1 VPDAVQAAMIQH
13 LKSPMVRATSWLL
26 HPRRLA
32 QALQPLIERLQPAVA
47 MQRARLEPAA
57 AGSPLVAEWVAAG
70 VPGALAQAVA
80 ATDGLFEALDIAE
93 LAESQARS
101 LEDIGAL
108 HHAIGQRLGLRRL
121 QRQIEAL
128 PAENHWTMQAKIALS
143 GELAELQRAVTL
155 RVLGRGG
162 GGVQPALQAWE
173 EENRQELHG
182 AEQMLAELAEA
193 RPADLAML
201 SVALR
206 KLRNLS

>member
-1 VPDAVQAAMIQH
+1 
-13 LKSPMVRATSWLL
+13 MVRATSWLL
-26 HPRRLA
+26 HPRR
-32 QALQPLIERLQPAVA
+32 QALALETLIERLQPAVA

-93 LAESQARS
+93 LAESQARP

-143 GELAELQRAVTL
+143 GELAELQRDVTL
-155 RVLGRGG
+155 RVLGRG